1 MTLATQTVAFTTD
14 EVIVGATSGAKAYV
28 DQTNGNTILF
38 HQNDS
43 TGYVG
48 FVANETLTEMS
59 GPGQGTI
66 GNPLIASEVD
76 PFTGE
81 ILYIDNRSAV
91 TRVANQTEDIKI
103 VIQLDECS

>member
-1 MTLATQTVAFTTD
+1 MTLSTNPIAFSTD
-14 EVIVGATSGAKAYV
+14 EIIIGATSGARAYV
-28 DQTNGNTILF
+28 DQTNQNILLY

-43 TGYVG
+43 TGYAP
-48 FVANETLTEMS
+48 FIASETITELT

-66 GNPLIASEVD
+66 GNPLIRSEVD

-81 ILYIDNRSAV
+81 VLYIDNRSAV

-103 VIQLDECS
+103 VIQLDEC

>member
-1 MTLATQTVAFTTD
+1 
-14 EVIVGATSGAKAYV
+14 
-28 DQTNGNTILF
+28 
-38 HQNDS
+38 
-43 TGYVG
+43 
-48 FVANETLTEMS
+48 MS
-59 GPGQGTI
+59 GPGQGTV